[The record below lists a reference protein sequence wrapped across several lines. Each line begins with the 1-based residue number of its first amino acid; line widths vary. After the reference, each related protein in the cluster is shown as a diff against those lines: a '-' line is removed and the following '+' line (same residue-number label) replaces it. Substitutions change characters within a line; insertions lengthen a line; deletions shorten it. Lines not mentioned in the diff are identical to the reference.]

1 MSRLWACI
9 LFEMN
14 IQSYIMDIVPMSK
27 MQPFNLLRREDIRQ
41 IKDAKGQLNP
51 HKYWGSS
58 CILPLKVLETV

>member
-27 MQPFNLLRREDIRQ
+27 MQPFNLLRRENIRQ
-41 IKDAKGQLNP
+41 IKDAKGLLNP
-51 HKYWGSS
+51 HKYWRSS